1 MNLAFPKTIF
11 SEIPLK
17 FLLCNIA
24 KVMCNIV
31 NDNALTFLN
40 VIDNDNALT
49 NFSINGND
57 IALIF
62 FVND

>member
-1 MNLAFPKTIF
+1 MPTLA
-11 SEIPLK
+11 K
-17 FLLCNIA
+17 FLPSNIA
-24 KVMCNIV
+24 KIMCNID

-40 VIDNDNALT
+40 VIDNDDALT